1 MQKKMASKVMDID
14 IVNREEEEWLFGN
27 NKSNTKI
34 DIIADHLTLSTCEMR
49 C

>member
-1 MQKKMASKVMDID
+1 MASKVMDID
-14 IVNREEEEWLFGN
+14 IVNREEEEEWLFGN

-34 DIIADHLTLSTCEMR
+34 DIIADQLTLSTCEMR

>member
-1 MQKKMASKVMDID
+1 MASKVMKID

-34 DIIADHLTLSTCEMR
+34 DIIADHLT
-49 C
+49 